1 MDNIDE
7 KIIGELNNDARATA
21 SQISKAVNLSSA
33 AVGERIRKLEANG
46 TITNYTVRVD
56 REKTNYKLLA
66 FISVTLDNPKNIDIF
81 KKNIVKQQAVLEL
94 HHIVGDYDYLLK
106 VLLVD
111 TKELEFFLT
120 NVLKKIPGVIKSN
133 TVISLA
139 QIKEVINRTDYI
151 GGGK

>member
-1 MDNIDE
+1 MDIIDE

>member
-1 MDNIDE
+1 MDIIDE

-81 KKNIVKQQAVLEL
+81 KKSIVKQQAVLEL

>member
-1 MDNIDE
+1 MDIIDE

-81 KKNIVKQQAVLEL
+81 KENIVKQQAVLEL